1 MQNYLLLLEGH
12 LWRPESARAH
22 GRDGDTGSSSPGRSQ
37 DPVLCARAT
46 GVNEIRPLS

>member
-22 GRDGDTGSSSPGRSQ
+22 GRDGDTGSSSPGRS
-37 DPVLCARAT
+37 
-46 GVNEIRPLS
+46 PLM